1 MKNNIKEYREKLNM
15 TQIELA
21 KKSEISRYLISQLEN
36 GEDVNI
42 TKKTMVQIAT
52 ALNANVLEIFL
63 FQLSH
68 IRDEFLP

>member
-52 ALNANVLEIFL
+52 ALNANVIEIFL
-63 FQLSH
+63 F
-68 IRDEFLP
+68 

>member
-63 FQLSH
+63 L
-68 IRDEFLP
+68 

>member
-21 KKSEISRYLISQLEN
+21 KKSEISRYLISRLEN

-63 FQLSH
+63 F
-68 IRDEFLP
+68 

>member
-63 FQLSH
+63 F
-68 IRDEFLP
+68 

>member
-21 KKSEISRYLISQLEN
+21 KKSDISRYLISQLEN

-63 FQLSH
+63 F
-68 IRDEFLP
+68 

>member
-42 TKKTMVQIAT
+42 TKKTMVQIAA

-63 FQLSH
+63 F
-68 IRDEFLP
+68 

>member
-42 TKKTMVQIAT
+42 TKKTMVQIAN

-63 FQLSH
+63 F
-68 IRDEFLP
+68 

>member
-1 MKNNIKEYREKLNM
+1 M

-63 FQLSH
+63 F
-68 IRDEFLP
+68 

>member
-1 MKNNIKEYREKLNM
+1 MKNNIKEFREKLNM

-63 FQLSH
+63 F
-68 IRDEFLP
+68 